1 MNAIG
6 TYQPVVQ
13 PTRLTSQLI
22 IGRVDEIT
30 GTSTCLSLS
39 FEYQYPI
46 REFLQPV
53 ARRNRRSSD
62 IGRSAIGRYRS
73 NYPRTIKHDRCELT
87 PAAWNFV
94 VSLPRWDL
102 QRWSSKRESNRNR
115 LVCPACLR
123 SPSGDR
129 GDLLEWE
136 KKKEMSTPNRWKSRE
151 VGISFPTDVEFSH
164 DFRLNVR
171 GLPVQ

>member
-1 MNAIG
+1 MKSREH
-6 TYQPVVQ
+6 
-13 PTRLTSQLI
+13 RL
-22 IGRVDEIT
+22 V
-30 GTSTCLSLS
+30 SLS
-39 FEYQYPI
+39 HLNINIPSANSFNQSHEGSGGTH
-46 REFLQPV
+46 
-53 ARRNRRSSD
+53 RRSSD